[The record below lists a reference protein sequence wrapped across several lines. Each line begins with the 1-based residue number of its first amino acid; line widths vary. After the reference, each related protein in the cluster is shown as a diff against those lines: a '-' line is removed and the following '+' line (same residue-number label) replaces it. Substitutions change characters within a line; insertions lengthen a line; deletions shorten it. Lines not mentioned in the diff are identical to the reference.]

1 MPTGQAGDWTY
12 WIIVIVAL
20 GAFLV
25 LPQFMARRRQ
35 KRREQD
41 LRVGDTVM
49 TIGGFLGRLTSLDLD
64 ANVARIEL
72 AEGVEVRIV
81 PGAISG
87 KRQEPTATVSVDD
100 GAGSDT

>member
-1 MPTGQAGDWTY
+1 MTGQAGDWTY

-20 GAFLV
+20 AAFLV
-25 LPQFMARRRQ
+25 LPQYMARRRQ

-49 TIGGFLGRLTSLDLD
+49 TIGGFIGQLKALDLE

-87 KRQEPTATVSVDD
+87 KRQEPSTMV
-100 GAGSDT
+100 GADEGTGSEG